1 MTSMSKIKVMHVIA
15 SSAIGGTERMLM
27 YSIPA
32 YSTER
37 FDMKIVSLV
46 DPSYLTEDFAKAGIT
61 LEHLNAPRARFSFKA
76 FFRLRTAI
84 KSWLPDIVFTYGQ
97 RSSLA
102 AKMCKWSIRHP
113 FKLICGQRNCGD
125 IGGKSYV
132 WIERLTRFVPDLY
145 ISNSQTGA
153 DFLFNRVHLSP
164 QKVVVIPN
172 GIDFDIPDDVE
183 QQAMR
188 LKRDYRI
195 PDGSFIVGSIGR
207 LYIVKGHEYLIRA
220 MPEILRTIPEAVL
233 VLVGEDRMNGSLQKI
248 VEKLD
253 LSDKVIF
260 AGLSRSVAA
269 WHKVFDVFVLPSLS
283 EATSTA
289 AIEAMFS
296 SLPIIA
302 TNIGGNPDVIADGKT
317 GVLVP
322 SRSPDAIAKAV
333 IELYHSP
340 ALQQQLATA
349 GLERA
354 QANYN
359 LTRMLNEYEAIFEKL
374 P

>member
-1 MTSMSKIKVMHVIA
+1 MKKIKIMHVIA
-15 SSAIGGTERMLM
+15 SSAIGGAERMLM

-46 DPSYLTEDFAKAGIT
+46 DPSYLSEDFAKAGIT
-61 LEHLNAPRARFSFKA
+61 VEHLNAPRTRFSFKA
-76 FFRLRTAI
+76 FFCLRKAV

-102 AKMCKWSIRHP
+102 AKMCKWSTRHP

-125 IGGKSYV
+125 IGGNSYM
-132 WIERLTRFVPDLY
+132 WIERLTRFFPDLY
-145 ISNSQTGA
+145 ISNSQAGA
-153 DFLFNRVHLSP
+153 DFLLNRVRLSP
-164 QKVVVIPN
+164 KKVIVIPN

-183 QQAMR
+183 QQAIR
-188 LKRDYRI
+188 IRRDFQI

-207 LYIVKGHEYLIRA
+207 LYPMKGYEFLIRA

-233 VLVGEDRMNGSLQKI
+233 VLVGEDRMNGSLQKT
-248 VEKLD
+248 VNSLD

-302 TNIGGNPDVIADGKT
+302 TNVGGNPDVIVDGKT
-317 GVLVP
+317 GMLVP
-322 SRSPDAIAKAV
+322 SRSPNVLAKAV
-333 IELYHSP
+333 IYLYQSP
-340 ALQQQLATA
+340 ALQKQFAAA

-354 QANYN
+354 QVNYN
-359 LTRMLNEYEAIFEKL
+359 LTRMLNEYGAIFEKL
-374 P
+374 S